1 MTKDHFQAKVDA
13 SQREYVTQN
22 IDELTKKT
30 REDNQSSRVDGAR
43 MYATPGDPNCP
54 VASFK
59 TYLSKLN
66 DECDCLFQTPKQTC
80 PTGPGP
86 WYTKTPMG
94 KNTLGNMMKNL
105 SHRAKLSKNYTNH
118 CIRTTSIRIL
128 DKEGFNDREIC
139 QVSGHNNQSSLASY
153 TGRVSANQKMSMSNA
168 FSRAI
173 GVHVAHPVPSLNRPT
188 ASHTIP
194 GDNPIIQDA
203 GQPSMIQHTV
213 SDIEDNSADV
223 NFDLDFNFDDMVHDV
238 PIASSQLSVLS
249 VHSEEFTQEVNVVNE
264 ETEVTGEV
272 NAVNDI
278 LLPLATNRA
287 PNTSAAETITNRRST
302 TNRSSTTNTSHRMQ
316 VQQSPFM
323 MKNCNVTINY
333 YN

>member
-1 MTKDHFQAKVDA
+1 M
-13 SQREYVTQN
+13 E
-22 IDELTKKT
+22 
-30 REDNQSSRVDGAR
+30 
-43 MYATPGDPNCP
+43 
-54 VASFK
+54 
-59 TYLSKLN
+59 
-66 DECDCLFQTPKQTC
+66 
-80 PTGPGP
+80 
-86 WYTKTPMG
+86 
-94 KNTLGNMMKNL
+94 
-105 SHRAKLSKNYTNH
+105 
-118 CIRTTSIRIL
+118 
-128 DKEGFNDREIC
+128 
-139 QVSGHNNQSSLASY
+139 
-153 TGRVSANQKMSMSNA
+153 MSMSNA
-168 FSRAI
+168 FSHAI
-173 GVHVAHPVPSLNRPT
+173 GVHVAHPVVPSLNRPT
-188 ASHTIP
+188 ASHTLP
-194 GDNPIIQDA
+194 GDNPVIQDA

-249 VHSEEFTQEVNVVNE
+249 VHSEEVTQEVIVVNE

-323 MKNCNVTINY
+323 MKSCNVTINY